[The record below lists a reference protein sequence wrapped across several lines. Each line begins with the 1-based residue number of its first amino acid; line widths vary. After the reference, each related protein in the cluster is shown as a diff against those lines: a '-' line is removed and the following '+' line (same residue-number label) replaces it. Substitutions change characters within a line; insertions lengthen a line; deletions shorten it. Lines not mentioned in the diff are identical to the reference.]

1 MEQKDFFISYNKADE
16 KWATWTAWT
25 LEQAGFKV
33 VIQAWDFR
41 PGANFVLEMQRA
53 ASEAKRTIA
62 ILSPN
67 YITSSFTQPEWAA
80 AFARDPKG
88 ETKTLVPVVVAECDV
103 EGILGPIV
111 HINLVGLEE
120 DSAREK
126 LIAGLEPGRA
136 KPIVSP
142 SFPGHALQTI
152 PTAPSTPEP
161 LTWAPNNT
169 SAVAVFR
176 GQLPSIRREGGASA
190 IELHMLPNPPQHLPV
205 RKLEDLKTELVDL
218 GRGRGFFT
226 STEGITA
233 IMDDELVYCQTKE
246 ESNSGK
252 GMLVTRTGQR
262 GAWITLPRDGLG
274 SVLDFDDLRPRL
286 ENILQT
292 LLTTPIPRADS
303 YAFAIRIAPCIMLTL
318 GSANILGVRS
328 SATMPFAMSRPDS
341 VDVVPEDTLDTASL
355 DRNIHAAV
363 DELLA
368 RIRAQFAK
376 IS

>member
-1 MEQKDFFISYNKADE
+1 
-16 KWATWTAWT
+16 
-25 LEQAGFKV
+25 
-33 VIQAWDFR
+33 
-41 PGANFVLEMQRA
+41 MQRA

-88 ETKTLVPVVVAECDV
+88 ETKALVPVVVAECDI

-142 SFPGHALQTI
+142 SFPGHTSQTV
-152 PTAPSTPEP
+152 PTVPSTPEP
-161 LTWAPNNT
+161 LKWAPNNT
-169 SAVAVFR
+169 SAVAIFR

-218 GRGRGFFT
+218 GRSRGFFT

-262 GAWITLPRDGLG
+262 GAWITLPKDNFG

-292 LLTTPIPRADS
+292 LLTMPFPRAES
-303 YAFAIRIAPCIMLTL
+303 YAFAIRIAPCMMLTL

-341 VDVVPEDTLDTASL
+341 VDVAPDDALDTASL
-355 DRNIHAAV
+355 DRNIDTIV